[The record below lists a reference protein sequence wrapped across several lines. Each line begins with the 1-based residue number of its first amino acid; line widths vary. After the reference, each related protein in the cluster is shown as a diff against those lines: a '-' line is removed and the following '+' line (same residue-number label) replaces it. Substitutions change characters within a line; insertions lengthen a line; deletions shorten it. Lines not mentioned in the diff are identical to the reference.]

1 MSTSPGAGTTEDDA
15 RGFLVCRVGARLCGL
30 PLGQVVETM
39 RALPVH
45 PLAGAPAFVA
55 GVAVV
60 RGAAMPVVDAAR
72 LLFSAPSAATPD
84 ARFVTVAAGG
94 RVVALQ
100 VDAVLGLRQ
109 LSKGAVA
116 ELPPLFGQRGDAVA
130 ALGALDEELLLVLR
144 GARLVPDEVWAAWE
158 AWASLPGVP
167 VAPAQTHG
175 EDR

>member
-1 MSTSPGAGTTEDDA
+1 MSTSPGVGTTEDDA
-15 RGFLVCRVGARLCGL
+15 RGFLICRVGARLCGL
-30 PLGQVVETM
+30 PVGQVVETM

-60 RGAAMPVVDAAR
+60 RGAAMPVVDAAH
-72 LLFSAPSAATPD
+72 LLFSAPSAATPE

-94 RVVALQ
+94 RVAALQ
-100 VDAVLGLRQ
+100 VDAVLGLRR
-109 LSKGAVA
+109 LAKGAVA
-116 ELPPLFGQRGDAVA
+116 ELPPLLGHRGEAVA
-130 ALGALDEELLLVLR
+130 ALGALDEDLLLVLR

-158 AWASLPGVP
+158 EWTARPGLP
-167 VAPAQTHG
+167 PAAAQPPR